1 LQALN
6 KLASE
11 CTKEASTLISIL
23 EKIKLTDASSRNKNF
38 RAALETAW
46 KRDEIEASESR
57 LRRYREE
64 LSLRILAT
72 LNAKSGE
79 HGRDI
84 IEILSI
90 NQELK
95 STIEDLRTSTT
106 QSHEETIAAILTL
119 RDGDVRTITRRPTGD
134 FASDPSSTATSN
146 SKTSITY
153 KGPVIFSASQTDE
166 GRLPASFIRNTT
178 NFANVPRQILDSLY
192 FRTINERQEIV
203 ADAHQSTFQWIYR
216 DPEAHHKPWDDFVR
230 WLRYGKG
237 CYWINGKAGSGKST
251 LMKYIAT
258 QPRTRLILDEWAD
271 RHELVTASYF
281 FWNAGTTLQK
291 SQGGLLRAILFQILD
306 KRPHLVPVVFPSL
319 CRMLAS
325 QQIPL
330 LEVSF
335 HELRMAF
342 MILVTELPSN
352 TKMCLFIDG
361 IDEYEGDHKA
371 MSEVFLDASD
381 SDRIKVVASS
391 RPIPACVQAF
401 SHCPHLRL
409 QDLTIDDIN
418 RYVEEKLSSHALLRD
433 LESTSEGKGTTNEL
447 QVRIASR
454 ASGVFL
460 WVYLVVKS
468 LLTGLENY
476 DTRIDLLLRLDRLPS
491 DLETLY
497 KHMLGSVSQ
506 GYQRS
511 ASLMIQLLMRSTEIQ
526 TDEQMTVLQLS
537 FAEEAPEDAIK
548 AQIGAIEANAE
559 KLRCR
564 ATEGRMRSRCCGLME
579 SQETSYRDQ
588 LRVGFLHR
596 TVIDFLRDP
605 KVWKDLEL
613 LTQGSNL
620 ILDELLLASSLL
632 EMKRK
637 PPETLHTMDSRAYI
651 NMVHCLKYSVSLDH
665 RTHSVQT
672 TYLNE
677 VYSVMAQ
684 YSRPSPGVSPL
695 SPNVWI
701 ERCLPFHGIDKKSFL
716 KMPDLLHLLLA
727 LNGHDQEAIGR
738 LHVLY
743 SKPQNFDLLLL
754 FMVLGFTSD
763 IRARSN
769 TLLQEPR
776 TIAGVKALLE
786 NGANL
791 YCPVKLDSTSWQ
803 EIKVELP
810 PSRTATILC
819 DQNGD
824 VSAWTYFVS
833 YLSFLNGCIVD
844 ETVPERVVGICNLLV
859 QMLSA
864 GADVAVVV
872 RDCNSK
878 RRSARHII
886 EQFIQNIEG
895 KSPENHPMF
904 ERIKEML
911 LKKRR
916 QAQDK
921 PNDLQTRASQTK
933 EFIGSTQ
940 VVNGPY
946 RSNLLRFFSK
956 LKT

>member
-11 CTKEASTLISIL
+11 CTKEASKLISIL
-23 EKIKLTDASSRNKNF
+23 EKIKLTDTSSRNKNF

-46 KRDEIEASESR
+46 KRDEIEASENR

-106 QSHEETIAAILTL
+106 QSHQETIAAILTL
-119 RDGDVRTITRRPTGD
+119 RDGNVQTITRRPTGD
-134 FASDPSSTATSN
+134 FASDPSSTATRN

-153 KGPVIFSASQTDE
+153 KGPVIFGAFQTDE
-166 GRLPASFIRNTT
+166 ARLPASFIRNTAD
-178 NFANVPRQILDSLY
+178 FANVPRQILGALY

-216 DPEAHHKPWDDFVR
+216 DPEAHNKPWSDFVT
-230 WLRYGKG
+230 WLRRGKG
-237 CYWINGKAGSGKST
+237 CYWISGKAGSGKST

-271 RHELVTASYF
+271 CHELMTASYF

-291 SQGGLLRAILFQILD
+291 SQRGLLRAILFQILD

-325 QQIPL
+325 QQVSS
-330 LEVSF
+330 LELSF

-342 MILVTELPSN
+342 MILVTKLPPNS
-352 TKMCLFIDG
+352 KMCLFIDG
-361 IDEYEGDHKA
+361 VDEYEGDHKA
-371 MSEVFLDASD
+371 MSEVFLHASD
-381 SDRIKVVASS
+381 SDRIKVVVSS

-447 QVRIASR
+447 RVRITSR

-460 WVYLVVKS
+460 WVYLAVKS

-491 DLETLY
+491 DLEALY

-506 GYQRS
+506 EYQRS

-548 AQIGAIEANAE
+548 APSEAIEANAE
-559 KLRCR
+559 KLRCK
-564 ATEGRMRSRCCGLME
+564 ATEGRIRSRCCGLIE

-605 KVWKDLEL
+605 KVQKDLEL

-637 PPETLHTMDSRAYI
+637 PPETFRTMDSRAYI
-651 NMVHCLKYSVSLDH
+651 NMVHCLKYSVSLEH
-665 RTHSVQT
+665 RTRNMQT

-695 SPNVWI
+695 NPNVWI
-701 ERCLPFHGIDKKSFL
+701 EQCLPFHGIDKKSFL
-716 KMPDLLHLLLA
+716 GISDLLHLLFA
-727 LNGHDQEAIGR
+727 LNGHDQEAVSR
-738 LHVLY
+738 LHVLWG
-743 SKPQNFDLLLL
+743 KPQNDLLLL
-754 FMVLGFTSD
+754 FMLLGFTSD

-803 EIKVELP
+803 EMEVELP
-810 PSRTATILC
+810 PSRTVTILC
-819 DQNGD
+819 DRNGD
-824 VSAWTYFVS
+824 VSAWTYFIC

-844 ETVPERVVGICNLLV
+844 ETVLKRVMGICTLLA

-864 GADVAVVV
+864 GADVAVIV
-872 RDCNSK
+872 RDCNGK
-878 RRSARHII
+878 RHSARHII
-886 EQFIQNIEG
+886 KQFIQNIEG
-895 KSPENHPMF
+895 KSPQNRPMF
-904 ERIKEML
+904 EQIKEML
-911 LKKRR
+911 RERR
-916 QAQDK
+916 RARAK
-921 PNDLQTRASQTK
+921 PNDLPTK
-933 EFIGSTQ
+933 TIQIKKFFGSSQ
-940 VVNGPY
+940 VVNGLY
-946 RSNLLRFFSK
+946 RSTLWRFFSE